1 MPLQMGGGMAAGLSL
16 VLLLALSV
24 CPAPATTEPPS
35 QSPGLALL
43 SELKIEVARNGAW
56 GTLAKVLMARPFL
69 GRHVREV
76 LLPAGKGTC
85 FSALDCSIEA
95 AHEFHKKALRQAR
108 RAHTYSRRLQETQR
122 SLNRSRR
129 LHRRAIAVSSG
140 HSSASLPQIAIREM
154 ELHLKQ
160 QTNDFLA
167 TADAKLQE
175 IDTMSLNLDFEMAQE
190 LEGIEQALL
199 YATHQHTND
208 KQHTDSL
215 ANQLLAER
223 VRAEAAEAQ
232 VLNMQVEA
240 KDTEMRAADSRI
252 LMDQV
257 QAQNAEDFA
266 SRNSQASSKVAQLNV
281 EIEHLR
287 FELKSQVLQTEQH
300 LSETE
305 KSGDAMRTAR
315 YSAERLAEQYKQT
328 AAVAQ
333 EAAREM
339 KRQTT
344 AQQTALQQQG
354 DAHEQELGA
363 LQSQLTEISA
373 KLRESEQKMREQ
385 QLEKQQD
392 LRAEKELSQLYQHEL
407 ALQRSANFLLLTTAD
422 EATAAAA
429 RYSLAADEAVAA
441 LASASSKG
449 WETQSADAMSTL
461 FLAADTPVSCGVS
474 SCMRGQPLCDM
485 LRGASSTS
493 DARTEGM
500 ETSSAELPHQAV
512 ASLVM
517 LILGTGVSVV
527 SLVCGWNGVPDEK
540 SRVCLRVQEVQ
551 TEGPTVEEMETG
563 WRGKVQG
570 ADAERA
576 KVEQRMEGVQSAL
589 EVQQMCSV
597 SLQHQLEWEQQL
609 LQEEKRKWVLDV
621 EDLHTQLG
629 ELQTTKHLALESAEK
644 VRRGLQADM
653 AGAQRKLEAKQQSAK
668 QLQQQ
673 LSNVENTHS
682 KALESAEVLRQD
694 LEDEYRK
701 ALASA
706 QELQRD
712 LHKVQRKL
720 EAEQQSASDLQQQL
734 CDAETTNSTAL
745 ASAKAVRKDLEAD
758 VAGAKRALEAGQKSA
773 SVQLQHVQQDA
784 EKAQRQMAELKETLQ
799 KKTKAVC
806 SLQQQVQQQK
816 LILLAAQRQE
826 AAQAS
831 TEDAAES
838 AGMAG
843 RKQEDETKA
852 RKSMLSNESPTSLV
866 KPLALNLRELLK
878 VSPSP
883 RCAPSPRV
891 SAALSGA
898 EANASSHTL
907 LAGEGAAVRTIVQ
920 EIENREWAHTT
931 SLHVLVDT
939 CSSPPRAAQGVM
951 KTRVGEVQHPI
962 GLQLFSPDMAP
973 GMRHVS
979 RASAQEEHSGSPGA
993 MPKEAD
999 DFDAA
1004 ACAVPAV
1011 PLPMSQELNGE
1022 FEWAA
1027 HTSRTASVAGSVAD
1041 DARSEISACDSEDSF
1056 YSVNSAT
1063 GSVRSLTSNFSEASG
1078 ISLNAMSQAATQAS
1092 GGSRAEREA
1101 ARRERHERRAKRAVK
1116 ASSSSLLF
1124 GDGKENSHNGVNR
1137 ASVLSSRGLRA
1148 KV

>member
-1 MPLQMGGGMAAGLSL
+1 MGGGMAVGLSL

-43 SELKIEVARNGAW
+43 SELKIEVARDGAW

-95 AHEFHKKALRQAR
+95 AHEFHKKAQRQAR

-129 LHRRAIAVSSG
+129 LHRRAMALSSG
-140 HSSASLPQIAIREM
+140 HTAASRLQNAIREM

-160 QTNDFLA
+160 QTNDFLL

-232 VLNMQVEA
+232 VHNMQVEA

-266 SRNSQASSKVAQLNV
+266 SRSSQASSKMTELKV
-281 EIEHLR
+281 EIEQLR
-287 FELKSQVLQTEQH
+287 FELKSQVLQTEQQ
-300 LSETE
+300 LSESE

-354 DAHEQELGA
+354 EQELRA
-363 LQSQLTEISA
+363 LQSQLTEIST

-385 QLEKQQD
+385 LLEKQQD

-407 ALQRSANFLLLTTAD
+407 ALQRSANFLLLTTVD

-449 WETQSADAMSTL
+449 WDTQSADAVSTL

-474 SCMRGQPLCDM
+474 FCMRGQPLCDM

-540 SRVCLRVQEVQ
+540 SRVCLHVQEVQ
-551 TEGPTVEEMETG
+551 TEGQTVEEMETE

-570 ADAERA
+570 ADAEKA
-576 KVEQRMEGVQSAL
+576 KVEQQMEGVQSAL
-589 EVQQMCSV
+589 EMQQMCSV
-597 SLQHQLEWEQQL
+597 SLQQQLEREQQL
-609 LQEEKRKWVLDV
+609 LQEEKRKWVLNV

-629 ELQTTKHLALESAEK
+629 ELQTTSHLALESAEK

-668 QLQQQ
+668 QLRQQ

-682 KALESAEVLRQD
+682 KALESAAVLRQD

-720 EAEQQSASDLQQQL
+720 EAEQQNASALQQQL

-745 ASAKAVRKDLEAD
+745 ASAKAVRKELEAD

-826 AAQAS
+826 AAAQAS

-852 RKSMLSNESPTSLV
+852 RKSMLSNESPISLV
-866 KPLALNLRELLK
+866 KPAFNLRELLK

-883 RCAPSPRV
+883 RGAPSPRV

-920 EIENREWAHTT
+920 EIENRESAHTT

-951 KTRVGEVQHPI
+951 KTRVGEAQHPI

-979 RASAQEEHSGSPGA
+979 RASAQEEHSGSPSA

-1004 ACAVPAV
+1004 ACAAPAV

-1022 FEWAA
+1022 FRWAA
-1027 HTSRTASVAGSVAD
+1027 HTSRTASVAGSTAD

-1063 GSVRSLTSNFSEASG
+1063 GSARSLISNFSEASG
-1078 ISLNAMSQAATQAS
+1078 ISSTAMSQAATQAS
-1092 GGSRAEREA
+1092 GGSHAEREA

-1124 GDGKENSHNGVNR
+1124 GDGKENSHNSVNR
-1137 ASVLSSRGLRA
+1137 ASALSSRGLRA